1 MYTCSL
7 CDFKTTD
14 ANWNK
19 LLYHID
25 SRHPEHGEKRFACSN
40 CNKTFIY
47 EASTR
52 IHRTQRKCG
61 VNIEKHPHVCELCG
75 SNFGHK
81 SKLNEHMLLKHSNSD
96 DKTKLVC
103 EKCGFSTVSKH
114 KLRDHIRAKHE
125 VEKHRKCPYCDYR
138 SEQKQKIH
146 FHIDIKHP
154 ESGQKNFFCDKCQ
167 MGFIYQQTCTHH
179 MKFKCKLSG
188 YVRPGETRQKLG
200 LTCGYCDA
208 VFNSDYR
215 AKIHYK
221 AKHPGKPIL
230 AKGFKKYNC
239 AYCTDFFFTE
249 ESLNCHLNLTHG
261 LKTEKNYCKKC
272 KQP

>member
-1 MYTCSL
+1 MVIVFPNSKLFINIFKVL
-7 CDFKTTD
+7 CR
-14 ANWNK
+14 NVLNK
-19 LLYHID
+19 LEGKY
-25 SRHPEHGEKRFACSN
+25 
-40 CNKTFIY
+40 IY
-47 EASTR
+47 
-52 IHRTQRKCG
+52 I
-61 VNIEKHPHVCELCG
+61 
-75 SNFGHK
+75 
-81 SKLNEHMLLKHSNSD
+81 SKLEIGLTILLNIVWFKKASGLNGYPGAWNINHN
-96 DKTKLVC
+96 LI
-103 EKCGFSTVSKH
+103 FSTT
-114 KLRDHIRAKHE
+114 L
-125 VEKHRKCPYCDYR
+125 
-138 SEQKQKIH
+138 
-146 FHIDIKHP
+146 
-154 ESGQKNFFCDKCQ
+154 
-167 MGFIYQQTCTHH
+167 
-179 MKFKCKLSG
+179 LSG

-272 KQP
+272 KQPYTETHDACPRDYKNPNKIQEKFVCTQCNGTYSR